1 MNTQTTTSDRP
12 DAIETMA
19 DLWAKVGIR
28 AMALPKIGRAGTV
41 LADKTAAGR
50 RDRQS
55 VAQAAQNAAFT
66 RHATKPAPVLA
77 DPNDEHSVDRTE
89 AQDLH
94 AWND

>member
-1 MNTQTTTSDRP
+1 
-12 DAIETMA
+12 
-19 DLWAKVGIR
+19 
-28 AMALPKIGRAGTV
+28 V

-55 VAQAAQNAAFT
+55 VAQAAQDAAIT
-66 RHATKPAPVLA
+66 RHTPKPAPVLA
-77 DPNDEHSVDRTE
+77 DPDDEKSIDRSE